1 MSEEYSKH
9 LAKRI
14 REMRE
19 RMVKSNL
26 DRAKK
31 KKYWIFNMEVK
42 YGKKKDF
49 FQRFRR
55 GAKEE
60 GKIVPRHKIRV
71 DKDKKK

>member
-14 REMRE
+14 KEMRE

-26 DRAKK
+26 DRARK
-31 KKYWIFNMEVK
+31 KKYWNCRFKMEVER
-42 YGKKKDF
+42 GKKE
-49 FQRFRR
+49 
-55 GAKEE
+55 EE
-60 GKIVPRHKIRV
+60 GKIVPRHKIKI

>member
-1 MSEEYSKH
+1 MIWKFKMWGIMSEEYSKH

-14 REMRE
+14 KEMRE

-42 YGKKKDF
+42 YDRKKRF
-49 FQRFRR
+49 FS
-55 GAKEE
+55 
-60 GKIVPRHKIRV
+60 KI
-71 DKDKKK
+71 